1 LAKSRDDR
9 LATWKK
15 KTTKSPFA
23 VDLVAED
30 ERIQEENRIR
40 IAEEEA
46 RRKIARS
53 RMEKAKSEIILKV
66 CRLSAS
72 DGGVTML

>member
-66 CRLSAS
+66 CLSSPSLAA
-72 DGGVTML
+72 L